1 MKNLFGDDIKICLQ
15 KGEVYMTNVIIFDI
29 IQKDG
34 YNLQKLVDAFE
45 NHLQDTTQGIIINE
59 YNANFLKATYWHK
72 KMQRGYRFN
81 LEKKDFDEIEE
92 EVVTVVDF
100 GIQIQDKKLL
110 VFGNKQMAQ
119 RIITLISIASGNA
132 YSITEFVINIE
143 RLVRKI
149 CKETNVVLTKM
160 RLADITI
167 EKGVMVNCSVKLLAQ
182 DDPRELALKYIKNIM
197 VIAFRLEG
205 TEANITVYKSG
216 KFSISKVAEDE
227 KDELIKSI
235 VRIVR

>member
-1 MKNLFGDDIKICLQ
+1 M
-15 KGEVYMTNVIIFDI
+15 
-29 IQKDG
+29 
-34 YNLQKLVDAFE
+34 
-45 NHLQDTTQGIIINE
+45 
-59 YNANFLKATYWHK
+59 
-72 KMQRGYRFN
+72 
-81 LEKKDFDEIEE
+81 KKDFDEIEE

-227 KDELIKSI
+227 KTN
-235 VRIVR
+235 